1 MMRFGSRL
9 GGESGLPSWSLHKS
23 MDIQTLYD
31 AETIQNKVKELG
43 RQIEED
49 HGETDPWVISIVGG
63 SVLFLADLIRSF
75 SQPVRFDFVQVQYSV
90 SAHEGDLLEIHYPIS
105 LDVTQQNLVIV
116 KDVVISG
123 VIENYLASQFRD
135 RGAKKVIFAALIDVP
150 DQRTTDFQP
159 DYSLFRAE
167 RQGIFVGY
175 GLKHE
180 GRFGSLPY
188 IGQVRD
194 EDSEGILQ

>member
-1 MMRFGSRL
+1 MGPGSHPVEEPGLLNWSRL
-9 GGESGLPSWSLHKS
+9 KTMTIES
-23 MDIQTLYD
+23 LYD
-31 AETIQNKVKELG
+31 ADTIQQKITDLG
-43 RQIEED
+43 QKIEQDLED
-49 HGETDPWVISIVGG
+49 SDPWVISIVGG
-63 SVLFLADLIRSF
+63 SVLFLADLIRAL

-90 SAHEGDLLEIHYPIS
+90 SAHDGDLLEIHYPIS
-105 LDVTQQNLVIV
+105 LDVTNQNLVII

-123 VIENYLASQFRD
+123 VIENYLASQFRN

-180 GRFGSLPY
+180 GRYGSLPY
-188 IGQVRD
+188 IGRVD
-194 EDSEGILQ
+194 ESDSEND